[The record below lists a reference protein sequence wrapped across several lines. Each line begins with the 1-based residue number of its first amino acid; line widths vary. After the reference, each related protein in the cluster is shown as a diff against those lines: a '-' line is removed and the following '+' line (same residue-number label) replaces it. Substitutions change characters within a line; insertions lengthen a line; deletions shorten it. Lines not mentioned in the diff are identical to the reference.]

1 MPVCSDDGEIL
12 GMAFAGERESIVQ
25 DAISDMLRSLVLR
38 SVCLNV
44 LFIAVMVYL
53 SFKIRKPL
61 LTTAEYIDQIANGN
75 LSGNLEVKSVIR
87 EVTTL
92 IRASVSMRD
101 KLNSIVT
108 EVDGHAAQLDSSMEL
123 LNTLASASS
132 KGTNQI
138 RQAVDE
144 LAATAASL
152 AENVQT
158 VNSRMLEMGDNVNAI
173 HSETVTLNENSNKM
187 DRANRNA
194 SESMN
199 LVLESSHT
207 SSDIITEMIVQV
219 KATNE
224 AIASI
229 SKAVELISDITAQT
243 NLLSLNASIEVA
255 RAGQAGKGFAVV
267 ATEIKQ
273 LAEQSSQSADTIKKI
288 ADDILE
294 KSNKS
299 VELTERMRALAE
311 KEQADIGGAKNG
323 FDALSQIIEA
333 NVTTA
338 GIIAEKTK
346 NLEEL
351 KQTIINSITELSA
364 ISEENAA
371 SNEEVTA
378 NVSDIAEAVNK
389 ISDDT
394 GTIKK
399 VSTDLEELMQ
409 YFK

>member
-1 MPVCSDDGEIL
+1 M
-12 GMAFAGERESIVQ
+12 
-25 DAISDMLRSLVLR
+25 
-38 SVCLNV
+38 
-44 LFIAVMVYL
+44 
-53 SFKIRKPL
+53 
-61 LTTAEYIDQIANGN
+61 
-75 LSGNLEVKSVIR
+75 
-87 EVTTL
+87 
-92 IRASVSMRD
+92 
-101 KLNSIVT
+101 
-108 EVDGHAAQLDSSMEL
+108 
-123 LNTLASASS
+123 
-132 KGTNQI
+132 
-138 RQAVDE
+138 
-144 LAATAASL
+144 
-152 AENVQT
+152 
-158 VNSRMLEMGDNVNAI
+158 
-173 HSETVTLNENSNKM
+173 
-187 DRANRNA
+187 
-194 SESMN
+194 
-199 LVLESSHT
+199 
-207 SSDIITEMIVQV
+207 
-219 KATNE
+219 
-224 AIASI
+224 
-229 SKAVELISDITAQT
+229 ELISDITAQT
-243 NLLSLNASIEVA
+243 NLLSLNASIEAA

-346 NLEEL
+346 NLEL

-399 VSTDLEELMQ
+399 ASTDLEELMQ

>member
-1 MPVCSDDGEIL
+1 
-12 GMAFAGERESIVQ
+12 
-25 DAISDMLRSLVLR
+25 
-38 SVCLNV
+38 
-44 LFIAVMVYL
+44 MVYL

-207 SSDIITEMIVQV
+207 SSDIITGMIVQV

-243 NLLSLNASIEVA
+243 NLLSLNASIEAA

-399 VSTDLEELMQ
+399 VSTDLKELMQ